1 MRLDLHVHSTASDGV
16 CSPDEVVERAAAG
29 GLDVIALADH
39 DTTAGVASA
48 KRAARDRP
56 VEVIAAVEL
65 SSTYRGEDVHVLAYF
80 LDIESPALAAQRRRG
95 FDRRAARM
103 REMRERLAAQGIT
116 VTSRQ
121 VDAQRASG
129 DVAAARPHLARAL
142 VAAGH
147 AVSVPDAF
155 ARLIGD
161 GCPAYVPT
169 EVSTPEEV
177 IGVALAAGGI
187 PVWAHPPAALLEKL
201 LPPMLDAGLKGLE
214 VYRPPG
220 RSASPAKLREIAQ
233 AEGLLVTG
241 GSDWHG
247 PAAGSELGDFFVT
260 GDQVASFLEAGGA

>member
-1 MRLDLHVHSTASDGV
+1 MKLDLHVHSTASDGV

-48 KRAARDRP
+48 KRAARDCP
-56 VEVIAAVEL
+56 LEVIAAVEL

-116 VTSRQ
+116 VTGRQ

-155 ARLIGD
+155 ARFIGD

-220 RSASPAKLREIAQ
+220 RSASPARLREIAQ

-247 PAAGSELGDFFVT
+247 PAGGSELGDFFVT